1 MSKLFTMAALGSRS
15 DCELRAIF
23 KAAHDDLA
31 RSKAGSPERRNALAT
46 MENVTRV
53 INQRRTQPRPP
64 GF

>member
-31 RSKAGSPERRNALAT
+31 RSAPGSAERRNALAT
-46 MENVTRV
+46 IENVTRV
-53 INQRRTQPRPP
+53 RNQRRMQPRPP